1 MAKRIDYDAMLA
13 LRSEGLTA
21 AQIAERL
28 GCSEDSVHRATR
40 KFGLERRN
48 SGKRPKLSPAQ
59 IHRLWVELVPTQE
72 IADRAGISIGTMY
85 AYAKSMHLPK
95 RPKVER
101 KQRSAVDP
109 SPEEIER
116 LKAVLKERH
125 IQERMREDVT
135 NTQSKVSKWRRGIF
149 QPRGVA

>member
-1 MAKRIDYDAMLA
+1 MAARIDYDKLLA

-21 AQIAERL
+21 SQIAAQL

-40 KFGLERRN
+40 KFGLERRS
-48 SGKRPKLSPAQ
+48 SGKRPKLSAAE

-72 IADRAGISIGTMY
+72 IADMAGISIGTMY
-85 AYAKSMHLPK
+85 SYAQRMKLPK
-95 RPKVER
+95 RPKIEKER
-101 KQRSAVDP
+101 STVDP
-109 SPEEIER
+109 SPDEIER

>member
-1 MAKRIDYDAMLA
+1 MLA

-21 AQIAERL
+21 SQIAERL

-40 KFGLERRN
+40 KFGLERRS

-85 AYAKSMHLPK
+85 AHAKSMKLPK
-95 RPKVER
+95 RPKVEKDR
-101 KQRSAVDP
+101 KTVDP
-109 SPEEIER
+109 SPDEIER
-116 LKAVLKERH
+116 LKAMLKERH
-125 IQERMREDVT
+125 IQERIREDVT

>member
-21 AQIAERL
+21 SQIAERL

-40 KFGLERRN
+40 KFGLQRRS

-85 AYAKSMHLPK
+85 AYAKSMKLPK

-116 LKAVLKERH
+116 MKAELYAQH
-125 IQERMREDVT
+125 IQKRIAEDVT

>member
-40 KFGLERRN
+40 KFGLERRS
-48 SGKRPKLSPAQ
+48 SGKRPKLSPGQ

-85 AYAKSMHLPK
+85 AYAKSMKLPK
-95 RPKVER
+95 RPKVEKDR
-101 KQRSAVDP
+101 KTVDP
-109 SPEEIER
+109 SPAEIER

>member
-21 AQIAERL
+21 SQIAERL

-40 KFGLERRN
+40 KFGLERRS

-59 IHRLWVELVPTQE
+59 IHGLWVELVPTQE
-72 IADRAGISIGTMY
+72 IANRAGISIGTMY
-85 AYAKSMHLPK
+85 AYAKSMKLPK
-95 RPKVER
+95 RPKVEKDR
-101 KQRSAVDP
+101 KTVDP
-109 SPEEIER
+109 SPDEIER
-116 LKAVLKERH
+116 LKAMLKERH

>member
-21 AQIAERL
+21 SQIAERL

-40 KFGLERRN
+40 KFGLERRS

-85 AYAKSMHLPK
+85 AYAKSMKLPK
-95 RPKVER
+95 RPKVEKDR
-101 KQRSAVDP
+101 KTVDP
-109 SPEEIER
+109 SPAEIER

>member
-1 MAKRIDYDAMLA
+1 MAARIDYDKLLA

-21 AQIAERL
+21 SQIAAQL

-40 KFGLERRN
+40 KFGLERRS
-48 SGKRPKLSPAQ
+48 SGKRPKLSAAE

-72 IADRAGISIGTMY
+72 IADRAGVSIGTMY
-85 AYAKSMHLPK
+85 SYAQRMKLPK
-95 RPKVER
+95 RPKVE
-101 KQRSAVDP
+101 KERSTVDP
-109 SPEEIER
+109 SPDEIER

-135 NTQSKVSKWRRGIF
+135 NTQSKVSKWRNGICS
-149 QPRGVA
+149 PRGVA

>member
-21 AQIAERL
+21 SQIAERL

-40 KFGLERRN
+40 KFGLERRS

-72 IADRAGISIGTMY
+72 IANRAGISIGTMY
-85 AYAKSMHLPK
+85 AYAKSMKLPK
-95 RPKVER
+95 RPKVEKDR
-101 KQRSAVDP
+101 KTVDP
-109 SPEEIER
+109 SPAEIER

>member
-1 MAKRIDYDAMLA
+1 MAARIDYEKLLA

-21 AQIAERL
+21 SQIAAQL

-40 KFGLERRN
+40 KFGLERRS
-48 SGKRPKLSPAQ
+48 SGKRPKLSAAE

-72 IADRAGISIGTMY
+72 IADRAGVSIGTMY
-85 AYAKSMHLPK
+85 SYAQRMKLPK
-95 RPKVER
+95 RPKVE
-101 KQRSAVDP
+101 KERSTVDP
-109 SPEEIER
+109 SPDEIER

-135 NTQSKVSKWRRGIF
+135 NTQSKVSKWRNGICS
-149 QPRGVA
+149 PRGVA

>member
-13 LRSEGLTA
+13 LRSDGLTA
-21 AQIAERL
+21 SQIAERL

-40 KFGLERRN
+40 KFGLERRS

-85 AYAKSMHLPK
+85 AHAKSMKLPK
-95 RPKVER
+95 RPKVEKDR
-101 KQRSAVDP
+101 KTVDP
-109 SPEEIER
+109 SPDEIER
-116 LKAVLKERH
+116 LKAMLKERH
-125 IQERMREDVT
+125 IQERIREDVT

>member
-21 AQIAERL
+21 SQIAERL

-40 KFGLERRN
+40 KFGLERRS

-85 AYAKSMHLPK
+85 AYAKSMKLPK
-95 RPKVER
+95 RPKVEKDR
-101 KQRSAVDP
+101 KTVDP
-109 SPEEIER
+109 SPDEIER
-116 LKAVLKERH
+116 LKAMLKERH

>member
-21 AQIAERL
+21 SQIAERL

-40 KFGLERRN
+40 KFGLERRS

-72 IADRAGISIGTMY
+72 IANRAGISIGTMY
-85 AYAKSMHLPK
+85 AYAKSMKLPK
-95 RPKVER
+95 RPKVEKDR
-101 KQRSAVDP
+101 KTVDP
-109 SPEEIER
+109 SPDEIER
-116 LKAVLKERH
+116 LKAMLKERH

>member
-21 AQIAERL
+21 SQIAERL

-40 KFGLERRN
+40 KFGLERRS

-85 AYAKSMHLPK
+85 AYAKSMKLPK
-95 RPKVER
+95 RPKVEKDR
-101 KQRSAVDP
+101 KTVDP

-116 LKAVLKERH
+116 MKAELYAQH
-125 IQERMREDVT
+125 IQKRIAEDVT
-135 NTQSKVSKWRRGIF
+135 NTQSKVSKWRAGICS
-149 QPRGVA
+149 PRGVA

>member
-21 AQIAERL
+21 SQIAERL
-28 GCSEDSVHRATR
+28 GCSGDSVHRATR
-40 KFGLERRN
+40 KFGLERRS

-85 AYAKSMHLPK
+85 AYAKSMKLPK
-95 RPKVER
+95 RPKVE
-101 KQRSAVDP
+101 KERSTVDP
-109 SPEEIER
+109 SPDEIER

>member
-1 MAKRIDYDAMLA
+1 MANRINYDAMLA
-13 LRSEGLTA
+13 LRSEGLTGS
-21 AQIAERL
+21 QIAERL

-40 KFGLERRN
+40 KFGLERRS

-85 AYAKSMHLPK
+85 AYAKSMKLPK
-95 RPKVER
+95 RPKVEKDR
-101 KQRSAVDP
+101 KTVDP

-116 LKAVLKERH
+116 MKAELYAQH
-125 IQERMREDVT
+125 IQKRIAEDVT

>member
-21 AQIAERL
+21 SQIAERL

-40 KFGLERRN
+40 KFGLERRS

-59 IHRLWVELVPTQE
+59 IHRLWIELVPTQE

-85 AYAKSMHLPK
+85 AYAKSMKLPK
-95 RPKVER
+95 RQKVEKDR
-101 KQRSAVDP
+101 KTVDP

-116 LKAVLKERH
+116 MKAELYAQH
-125 IQERMREDVT
+125 IQKRIAEDVT

>member
-21 AQIAERL
+21 SQIAERL

-40 KFGLERRN
+40 KFGLERRS
-48 SGKRPKLSPAQ
+48 SGKRPKLSPAE

-85 AYAKSMHLPK
+85 SYAKSMHLPK
-95 RPKVER
+95 RPKVE
-101 KQRSAVDP
+101 KQRSTLDP
-109 SPEEIER
+109 SPDEIER
-116 LKAVLKERH
+116 LKAVLKEQH
-125 IQERMREDVT
+125 IQKRIAEDVT
-135 NTQSKVSKWRRGIF
+135 NTQSKVSKWRNGICS
-149 QPRGVA
+149 PRGVA

>member
-1 MAKRIDYDAMLA
+1 MAARIDYEKLLA

-21 AQIAERL
+21 SQIAAQL

-40 KFGLERRN
+40 KFGLERRSN
-48 SGKRPKLSPAQ
+48 CKRPKLSAAE
-59 IHRLWVELVPTQE
+59 IHRLWVERVPTQE

-85 AYAKSMHLPK
+85 SYAQRMKLPK
-95 RPKVER
+95 RPKVE
-101 KQRSAVDP
+101 KERSTVDP
-109 SPEEIER
+109 SPDEIER
-116 LKAVLKERH
+116 LKAMLKERH

-135 NTQSKVSKWRRGIF
+135 NTHSKVSKWRRGTF

>member
-1 MAKRIDYDAMLA
+1 MLA

-21 AQIAERL
+21 SQIAERL

-40 KFGLERRN
+40 KFGLERRS

-85 AYAKSMHLPK
+85 SYAQRMKLPK
-95 RPKVER
+95 RPKVE
-101 KQRSAVDP
+101 KERSTVDP
-109 SPEEIER
+109 SPDEIER

-135 NTQSKVSKWRRGIF
+135 NTKSKVSKWRNGIF
-149 QPRGVA
+149 SPRGVA